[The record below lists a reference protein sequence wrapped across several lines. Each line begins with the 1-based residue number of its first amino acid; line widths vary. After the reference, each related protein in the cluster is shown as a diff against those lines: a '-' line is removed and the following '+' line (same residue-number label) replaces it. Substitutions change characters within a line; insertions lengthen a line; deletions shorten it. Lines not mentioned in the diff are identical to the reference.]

1 LDIKNVT
8 EADHLRLMQMIGL
21 VNAASFGPYSAKTIV
36 EKGEMIGK
44 MMAESKLALEWFKA
58 LAVQVQA
65 ELDRQASE
73 KKISAPE
80 SAPAV
85 SASVPAAAAGGLAVK
100 SYNPGK
106 FPSPKRRK

>member
-21 VNAASFGPYSAKTIV
+21 VNAATFGPYSAKVIV

-44 MMAESKLALEWFKA
+44 MMAESRQALEWFKA
-58 LAVQVQA
+58 LAVQVQT

-73 KKISAPE
+73 KKIAPE
-80 SAPAV
+80 SPAET
-85 SASVPAAAAGGLAVK
+85 SVGAPAAAAGGLAIK